1 MYEVYPHVM
10 SVYPVEQDDVG
21 SPRTGITDGKEIS
34 FFFFFLIL
42 FMSTL

>member
-10 SVYPVEQDDVG
+10 SVHPVEQDDVG
-21 SPRTGITDGKEIS
+21 YLRTGITDGKEI
-34 FFFFFLIL
+34 FFFNFFL